1 LVRGT
6 MGEHT
11 DMSHIHLV
19 GGEKGGVG
27 KSTVARLLAQAF
39 IDREQAFVALDGDRS
54 HGDLLRFYADYTV
67 PLNLDENAS
76 ADAILLSAIE
86 TDQAVLVDLPA
97 QSAHALQNWIQ
108 ESGVLDLAKELDIPL
123 TYWHVTDGS
132 RNSVELLQRAIDDFS
147 DSDAVAFVIVR
158 NAGRGGNFEAF
169 GQSTAKARAEATGA
183 RTIDLARLDDKVM
196 SNIDWQNLSF
206 WAAAHRDQGECLS
219 LLDRQRVRSWYARWQ
234 EQLGGLLGSVPQEVP
249 KADET
254 SEVIQFHSGS

>member
-39 IDREQAFVALDGDRS
+39 IDRQQAFVALDGDRS

-97 QSAHALQNWIQ
+97 QSANALHNWIQ

-147 DSDAVAFVIVR
+147 GSDAVAFVIVR
-158 NAGRGGNFEAF
+158 NAGRGGNFAAF
-169 GQSTAKARAEATGA
+169 EQSTAKARAEAIGA
-183 RTIDLARLDDKVM
+183 RTIDLGRLDDKVM

-206 WAAAHRDQGECLS
+206 WAAANRDQGECLS

-234 EQLGGLLGSVPQEVP
+234 EQLGGLIGSVPQELP
-249 KADET
+249 KTDET
-254 SEVIQFHSGS
+254 AEVIQFHSGS